1 MVQTADTALIQ
12 AGLIIIRKFNGGII
26 MTIKEAA
33 EKRHMVRQYTD
44 KAIQRDIMEL
54 LNARITENNA
64 KYDLH
69 LTLVIGNSDG
79 ISSIAKLLLTKT
91 VNNYIVLAGAD
102 TPELDEK
109 LGYCGADLILYAQTL
124 GLNTWWI
131 GGMFNGKGALK
142 NLSDHNVRINGVIAI
157 GYGKTQ
163 GIPHKSKTA
172 AEISE
177 YNGDTPQWFINGV
190 NTLLYAPTALNKQP
204 YVVKGDG
211 NKVYISAGSGHFS
224 GIDLG
229 IGKYHFEVGA
239 GKENFEWK

>member
-1 MVQTADTALIQ
+1 
-12 AGLIIIRKFNGGII
+12 
-26 MTIKEAA
+26 MTMKEAI

-44 KAIQRDIMEL
+44 RTIPKDIVEL
-54 LNARITENNA
+54 LNARIAENNE
-64 KYDLH
+64 KYKLH
-69 LTLVIGNSDG
+69 LALVVGNSDG
-79 ISSIAKLLLTKT
+79 ISGMAKLLLSKT

-109 LGYCGADLILYAQTL
+109 LGYCGADIILYAQTL

-142 NLSDHNVRINGVIAI
+142 NLSNKDVRVNGVIAI

-163 GIPHKSKTA
+163 GVPHKSKTA

-177 YNGDTPQWFINGV
+177 YNGDTPQWFIDGV
-190 NTLLYAPTALNKQP
+190 NALLYAPTALNKQP
-204 YVVKGDG
+204 YDVRGNG
-211 NKVYISAGSGHFS
+211 NKVSILAGDGHFS

-239 GKENFEWK
+239 GKENFEWE